1 MLEYTD
7 TSIYNI
13 NINVNI
19 VHSIIIQC
27 VPKNQ

>member
-7 TSIYNI
+7 ISIYNI

-19 VHSIIIQC
+19 VHSVIIR